1 MSRSSYC
8 HRCGL
13 KLRDLEHVSPADC
26 IQGLQDRLRKRG
38 RCSSCDRVVKT
49 CGACAIKGKAMKRA
63 LEAGGPLV
71 GGLDKLLGGIFGDE
85 DVLREDV
92 RDDD

>member
-8 HRCGL
+8 GRCGL
-13 KLRDLEHVSPADC
+13 KLRDLEHVSAADC
-26 IQGLQDRLRKRG
+26 IQALQDKLRKRG

-49 CGACAIKGKAMKRA
+49 CAPCLVKQRATKRV

-71 GGLDKLLGGIFGDE
+71 GGLDKLLGGIFGPDE
-85 DVLREDV
+85 D
-92 RDDD
+92 DDDERAG